1 MEALTSGMRLFREND
16 PILGYLNIFD
26 PYIQPVI
33 PLYLYVYISELSA
46 TVQAFAKTF
55 KEKECT
61 RHYCKNSKRSLQI
74 IKFLWLFYLP
84 IVLATSPRH
93 VVVAQVCL
101 LFSASTVLYVAAL
114 RTAAKCIN
122 ALMLTS
128 VSVKLQLHKLTQLP
142 DETAIYLMLFSMVT
156 KAREIIRT
164 CSCIK

>member
-1 MEALTSGMRLFREND
+1 MEALTAGMRLFREDD

-26 PYIQPVI
+26 PYIQPII

-46 TVQAFAKTF
+46 TVQAFTKTF

-101 LFSASTVLYVAAL
+101 LFSASIVLYVAAL

-128 VSVKLQLHKLTQLP
+128 VSVKLQLHKLT
-142 DETAIYLMLFSMVT
+142 
-156 KAREIIRT
+156 
-164 CSCIK
+164 